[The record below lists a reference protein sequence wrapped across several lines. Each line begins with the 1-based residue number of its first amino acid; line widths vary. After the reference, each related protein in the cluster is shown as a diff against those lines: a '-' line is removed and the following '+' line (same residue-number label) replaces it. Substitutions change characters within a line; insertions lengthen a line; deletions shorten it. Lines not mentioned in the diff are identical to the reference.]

1 MKKVFYG
8 ICGLLL
14 ILSAAIL
21 IADTSLSDLLSV
33 PDYPPVSPSYEPAG
47 MQRPVNGT
55 GRQQQSADNESE
67 SLQSQSVPASDN
79 PQTPVSK
86 HPPVDL
92 TKYEGRYA
100 YQSLTGYD
108 ALLYTQIAAA
118 LDHHE
123 ASIPVEISEPKEA
136 MQILSYVLAD
146 YPEYFWVEGGGTII
160 TTTRNGK
167 AVSYSLEFIY
177 LMDENQRGEIQ
188 TKIDAAAE
196 LCLSQIDPG
205 WTEYDKVKAVYD
217 FIITNTEYNIKRSSD
232 QTLYSVMVSGEGV
245 CTGYAKAT
253 QYLLSRLGIFCAYI
267 TGNIPGRDS
276 HAWNLVK
283 VDGEYYFLDTTWGDP
298 VFDGEPMPED
308 NISYDYFCIT
318 TGDLLKTHQI
328 DSNLPVPECTAVESN
343 YYVRNQLYFDDYSY
357 ELILPVVRNA
367 MDTGSK
373 ALSFRFSNYPAYK
386 KAMSQ
391 LFEEN
396 EIFRMIKDG
405 QPTVIT
411 NATPTSLTY
420 IPNDDLY
427 IIKIIF

>member
-1 MKKVFYG
+1 VKKVFYV

-14 ILSAAIL
+14 ILSAVIL
-21 IADTSLSDLLSV
+21 IADTFLPDLLSV
-33 PDYPPVSPSYEPAG
+33 PDYVPVSSSFGPAG
-47 MQRPVNGT
+47 TQQSVNGT
-55 GRQQQSADNESE
+55 GRQQPSTGHE
-67 SLQSQSVPASDN
+67 SDN
-79 PQTPVSK
+79 PQPPSAPVSDNPQPPASK

-92 TKYEGRYA
+92 TKYEGRYV

-118 LDHHE
+118 LDQHE
-123 ASIPVEISEPKEA
+123 ASIPIEISEPKEA
-136 MQILSYVLAD
+136 MRLLSYVLAD

-167 AVSYSLEFIY
+167 AVDYSLEFIY
-177 LMDENQRGEIQ
+177 LMDEKQRAEAQ
-188 TKIDAAAE
+188 TEIDAAAE
-196 LCLSQIDPG
+196 LCLSQIDPN

-217 FIITNTEYNIKRSSD
+217 FIIANTEYSIDRSDD

-253 QYLLSRLGIFCAYI
+253 QYLLNKLGIFCTYI
-267 TGNIPGRDS
+267 TGDIPGRDS

-298 VFDGEPMPED
+298 VFEGESVPD
-308 NISYDYFCIT
+308 DYISYDYFCIT
-318 TGDLLKTHQI
+318 TGDLLKTHRI
-328 DSNLPVPECTAVESN
+328 DHDWPVPECTALESN
-343 YYVRNQLYFDDYSY
+343 YYVKNQLYFDEYSY
-357 ELILPVVRNA
+357 EVILPVVLNA
-367 MDTGSK
+367 MDKGSK
-373 ALSFRFSNYPAYK
+373 AFSFRFSGYEAYR
-386 KAMSQ
+386 KAMSL

-396 EIFRMIKDG
+396 DIFRMLKDR

-411 NATPTSLTY
+411 NTAPTSLTC

-427 IIKIIF
+427 IIKIIL